1 MSLLSELKTILSSLS
16 VPVETGIFSDA
27 APDTYA
33 VLYPLFDEFE
43 LYADNKPNY
52 DIQSVRI
59 EIFTKGNYI
68 TLKDNIVR
76 SLLYHD
82 ITVTARQY
90 VGFEN
95 DTKYHH
101 YSIDVENYY
110 KYELEE

>member
-1 MSLLSELKTILSSLS
+1 MSLLSELKTILSSQS
-16 VPVETGIFSDA
+16 VPVETGIFSGA

-43 LYADNKPNY
+43 VYADNKPNY

-59 EIFTKGNYI
+59 ELFTKGNYK
-68 TLKDNIVR
+68 TLKNKIVKA
-76 SLLYHD
+76 LLRGD
-82 ITVTARQY
+82 ITVTSRQY
-90 VGFEN
+90 VGFEE

-101 YSIDVENYY
+101 YSIDCENHY